1 MQNNQPT
8 LTLFEQVIQLK
19 QAGDFSSISKLI
31 PYSGFV
37 NLELLDQGNQLT
49 TVLRQTPSN
58 IGNTTIPAVHGG
70 VVGGL
75 LEHAAVMEII
85 YSCELSHFPKIINIS
100 VDYLRPALGNSDTFA
115 KATLV
120 KQGKSVS
127 NVRVEAWQDNPER
140 LVAAAHAHFLMR

>member
-1 MQNNQPT
+1 MQSSQP
-8 LTLFEQVIQLK
+8 TLFEQVIQLK
-19 QAGDFSSISKLI
+19 QTGNFASISQLI
-31 PYSGFV
+31 PYAGFV
-37 NLELLDQGNQLT
+37 NLELLDQDGQLIT
-49 TVLRQTPSN
+49 ALRQTASN

-85 YSCELSHFPKIINIS
+85 YSCELTIFPKIVNIS
-100 VDYLRPALGNSDTFA
+100 VDYLRPAIGNMDTYA

-120 KQGKSVS
+120 KQGRSVS
-127 NVRVEAWQDNPER
+127 NVRVEAWQDDPQR

>member
-1 MQNNQPT
+1 MQNNPT
-8 LTLFEQVIQLK
+8 TLFEKVNHFK
-19 QAGDFSSISKLI
+19 QSGQFDRISELI

-37 NLELLDQGNQLT
+37 NLELFEEEGRLI

-58 IGNTTIPAVHGG
+58 IGNTKIPAVHGG

-85 YSCELSHFPKIINIS
+85 YSCELTHFPKIINIS
-100 VDYLRPALGNSDTFA
+100 VDYLRPAMGQKDTFA
-115 KATLV
+115 QAKLI

-127 NVRVEAWQDNPER
+127 NVRVEAWQDNQDRP
-140 LVAAAHAHFLMR
+140 VAAAHAHFLMR